1 MQAILNSIKKQSIPI
16 NPVIVI
22 SNKPT
27 ARGLRIAKRYGVK
40 TEIVESKGFQG
51 SRWEYDQKII
61 DVLSRYRITPKNG
74 LICLAGFMRIL
85 SPEFIKKYKNRIL
98 NIHPAILPAFPG
110 LDAQKR
116 AIDSGV
122 KYSGCTVHFVDEW
135 IDTGQIIVLEVVKV
149 RSDDT
154 EETLAKRILAKEH
167 KAYPKAIRLVAEKKI
182 KIIWKVKHF
191 LKNKLAEEIQYWKVF
206 CISIKVV
213 RNIFC
218 YKIDLTLFNGIG
230 FSANT

>member
-1 MQAILNSIKKQSIPI
+1 MVTSHSFILMSLVKIMLLKLAILISGRGSNMHAILNAIKKQGIPI

-51 SRWEYDQKII
+51 SRWEYDKKII

-85 SPEFIKKYKNRIL
+85 SPKFIKKYKNRIL

-122 KYSGCTVHFVDEW
+122 RYSGCTVHFVDEGV
-135 IDTGQIIVLEVVKV
+135 DTGRIIIQEVVKV

-167 KAYPKAIRLVAEKKI
+167 KAYPEAVRLIAEKKI
-182 KIIWKVKHF
+182 KIIGRKVKI
-191 LKNKLAEEIQYWKVF
+191 L
-206 CISIKVV
+206 S
-213 RNIFC
+213 
-218 YKIDLTLFNGIG
+218 
-230 FSANT
+230 

>member
-1 MQAILNSIKKQSIPI
+1 MRLNTLLLKLAILISGRGSNMQAILNSIKKQSIPI

-51 SRWEYDQKII
+51 SRWEYDKKII

-85 SPEFIKKYKNRIL
+85 SPKFIKKYKNRIL

-122 KYSGCTVHFVDEW
+122 KYSGCTVHFVDEGV
-135 IDTGQIIVLEVVKV
+135 DTGQIIVQEVVKV
-149 RSDDT
+149 RSNDT
-154 EETLAKRILAKEH
+154 EETLAKKILAKEH

-182 KIIWKVKHF
+182 KMI
-191 LKNKLAEEIQYWKVF
+191 
-206 CISIKVV
+206 
-213 RNIFC
+213 
-218 YKIDLTLFNGIG
+218 
-230 FSANT
+230 

>member
-1 MQAILNSIKKQSIPI
+1 MDLVKNMLLKLAILISGRGSNMRAILNAVKNQGIPI
-16 NPVIVI
+16 KPVVVI
-22 SNKPT
+22 SNKPS
-27 ARGLRIAKRYGVK
+27 ARGLRIAKRFGVK

-61 DVLSRYRITPKNG
+61 DVLNRYRITPKNS
-74 LICLAGFMRIL
+74 LICLTGFMRIL

-122 KYSGCTVHFVDEW
+122 RYSGCTVHFVDEG
-135 IDTGQIIVLEVVKV
+135 IDTGPILVQKVVKV

-167 KAYPKAIRLVAEKKI
+167 KAYPEAIRLVAKKKI
-182 KIIWKVKHF
+182 KIIGRNVKI
-191 LKNKLAEEIQYWKVF
+191 LP
-206 CISIKVV
+206 
-213 RNIFC
+213 
-218 YKIDLTLFNGIG
+218 
-230 FSANT
+230 

>member
-1 MQAILNSIKKQSIPI
+1 MLLKLAILISGRGSNMQAILNSIKKQSIPI

-61 DVLSRYRITPKNG
+61 DVLSGYKITPKNS

-85 SPEFIKKYKNRIL
+85 SPEFIKKYKSRIL
-98 NIHPAILPAFPG
+98 NIHPALLPAFPG

-122 KYSGCTVHFVDEW
+122 KYSGCTVHFVDEGV
-135 IDTGQIIVLEVVKV
+135 DTGQIIVQEVVKV

-167 KAYPKAIRLVAEKKI
+167 KAYPEAIKLLAEKKI
-182 KIIWKVKHF
+182 RIIGRKVK
-191 LKNKLAEEIQYWKVF
+191 I
-206 CISIKVV
+206 
-213 RNIFC
+213 
-218 YKIDLTLFNGIG
+218 LF
-230 FSANT
+230 

>member
-1 MQAILNSIKKQSIPI
+1 MRLNTLLLKLAILISGRGSNMQAILNSIKKQSIPI

-61 DVLSRYRITPKNG
+61 DVLSKYRITPENG

-122 KYSGCTVHFVDEW
+122 KYSGCTVHFVDEGV
-135 IDTGQIIVLEVVKV
+135 DTGQIIVQEVVKV

-182 KIIWKVKHF
+182 KII
-191 LKNKLAEEIQYWKVF
+191 
-206 CISIKVV
+206 
-213 RNIFC
+213 
-218 YKIDLTLFNGIG
+218 
-230 FSANT
+230 

>member
-1 MQAILNSIKKQSIPI
+1 MQAILKAIKKQNIPI
-16 NPVIVI
+16 NPVVVI
-22 SNKPT
+22 SSKPS
-27 ARGLRIAKRYGVK
+27 ARGLRIAKRFNVK

-61 DVLSRYRITPKNG
+61 DILSRNGMTEKNS

-85 SPEFIKKYKNRIL
+85 SPKFIKKYKNRIL

-122 KYSGCTVHFVDEW
+122 RYSGCTVHFVDEGV
-135 IDTGQIIVLEVVKV
+135 DTGRIIIQEVVKV
-149 RSDDT
+149 RSNDT

-167 KAYPKAIRLVAEKKI
+167 KAYPEAVRLIAEKKI
-182 KIIWKVKHF
+182 KKIGRKVKI
-191 LKNKLAEEIQYWKVF
+191 L
-206 CISIKVV
+206 S
-213 RNIFC
+213 
-218 YKIDLTLFNGIG
+218 
-230 FSANT
+230 